1 MSTCLQCSW
10 KNQSWT
16 IMPNLCKKN
25 LFTLLLLVQDFSR
38 IFIGFLMAWFRYT
51 SIYEFSEK
59 YKLRIGNLPW
69 KLSVF
74 FTDMKV
80 LLCMKSNSEWSVYL
94 RSRSSTWMGS
104 EMIWSAVIMVISGLV
119 RFIASLANGDILK
132 PYTSD
137 QKSTEDFLNLNDH
150 SMIHLR
156 NT

>member
-1 MSTCLQCSW
+1 MQ
-10 KNQSWT
+10 
-16 IMPNLCKKN
+16 KK
-25 LFTLLLLVQDFSR
+25 FVHFIIVGSGFFGGF
-38 IFIGFLMAWFRYT
+38 FIGFLMAWFRYT

-156 NT
+156 NTGSVNSYWCISEENFFMI

>member
-1 MSTCLQCSW
+1 MPLPLFFFL
-10 KNQSWT
+10 
-16 IMPNLCKKN
+16 IMKKFWN
-25 LFTLLLLVQDFSR
+25 FFWETLMGVASLLPTFPSLWNSNSGHTPH
-38 IFIGFLMAWFRYT
+38 FI
-51 SIYEFSEK
+51 
-59 YKLRIGNLPW
+59 KLTYLPW
-69 KLSVF
+69 NLSVF
-74 FTDMKV
+74 LTDMKV

-104 EMIWSAVIMVISGLV
+104 EMIWSAAIMVISGLV